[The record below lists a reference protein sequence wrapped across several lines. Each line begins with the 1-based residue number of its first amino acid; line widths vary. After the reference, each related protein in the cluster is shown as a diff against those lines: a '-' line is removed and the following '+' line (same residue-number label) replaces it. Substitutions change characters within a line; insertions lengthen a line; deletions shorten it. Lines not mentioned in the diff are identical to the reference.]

1 MNSHFN
7 AKEFEILIENLKE
20 SNPEMSET
28 ELIELASLVHN
39 IQEIPEVDAPKG
51 LFEKVN
57 TEINN
62 QASVE
67 NISRKTRENKTN
79 FEISWLDQFVSSLQ
93 SYLLPF
99 SSGAVAMLVV
109 ITVFDFPTFNSND
122 SEVFQSNAV
131 YEDLQ
136 TAPADFGSSK
146 QKLHSP
152 PQDSQVQVLA
162 QVQQSSENL
171 SRSINQKATKK
182 IDSRKSTSRR
192 KIVKVERKKQ
202 KIALKAMGMDQKK
215 SQTIAEPTKP
225 GPVRSSMMASLSA
238 KRDDWIPRK
247 SELKR
252 TRAPQAIDGVMP
264 ASEFSPVPVNI
275 SGDDSLSS
283 LSPSSE
289 ESLHFESDKSPIK
302 KAVGYREAL
311 ELHWKVSLDELKNAR
326 RLIKDSFSDVNRI
339 RHLVADDLDDYSEIS
354 GQILADSFFLNVDSD
369 TLKDLVKK
377 ADKLGSFWI
386 PDRSNPKLFESLK
399 DYLVEHSSSNGR
411 VFDVQLK
418 LIING

>member
-7 AKEFEILIENLKE
+7 ANEFEILIKSLKE

-57 TEINN
+57 SEINN

-67 NISRKTRENKTN
+67 DFSPETREDDTT
-79 FEISWLDQFVSSLQ
+79 FERSWLDHFVSSLQ

-109 ITVFDFPTFNSND
+109 ITVFDFPNLNSDDNQ
-122 SEVFQSNAV
+122 VFQSNAV
-131 YEDLQ
+131 SEHMQ
-136 TAPADFGSSK
+136 NAHADFASSK
-146 QKLHSP
+146 QKLHNP
-152 PQDSQVQVLA
+152 PQFSQVQVA
-162 QVQQSSENL
+162 ANVQQSSEKSSMSL
-171 SRSINQKATKK
+171 NQKAMKK
-182 IDSRKSTSRR
+182 IDSRKASTTR
-192 KIVKVERKKQ
+192 KIVRVERKKP
-202 KIALKAMGMDQKK
+202 KIDLKAMGMDDKARG
-215 SQTIAEPTKP
+215 TIIEPAKP

-238 KRDDWIPRK
+238 KRDDWISRK
-247 SELKR
+247 SRSARAK
-252 TRAPQAIDGVMP
+252 APQAIDRVMP
-264 ASEFSPVPVNI
+264 ASQFSPVPVNI
-275 SGDDSLSS
+275 PSDDSLSS
-283 LSPSSE
+283 LSSFSE
-289 ESLHFESDKSPIK
+289 ESLPFESDKSLIK
-302 KAVGYREAL
+302 KVVAHRKVL
-311 ELHWKVSLDELKNAR
+311 ELHWKVSLDQLKNAR

-339 RHLVADDLDDYSEIS
+339 RHLVVDDLDDYSEIS
-354 GQILADSFFLNVDSD
+354 GQILADSFFLKVDSD
-369 TLKDLVKK
+369 KLRGLVEK

-399 DYLVEHSSSNGR
+399 DYLIEHSSADGR